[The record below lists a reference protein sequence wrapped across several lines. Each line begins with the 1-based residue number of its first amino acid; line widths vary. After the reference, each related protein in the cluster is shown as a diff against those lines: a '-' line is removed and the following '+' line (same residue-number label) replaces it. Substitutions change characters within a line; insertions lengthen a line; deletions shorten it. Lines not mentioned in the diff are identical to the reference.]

1 MKHTFTV
8 LAFALLLAGC
18 GGTYVDDKHN
28 FERAFGAK
36 CPADLRVAHS
46 IYIQTPHFTEEHMYY
61 FDLVPMTNSVIP
73 QWLTNAPG
81 IVHTTRGLEEIP
93 WQYAPR
99 NDHPKW
105 FAPESST
112 NYDVWY
118 HTNESYVVLRSKRGG
133 EIFVYG
139 SVGM

>member
-1 MKHTFTV
+1 MKQP
-8 LAFALLLAGC
+8 LAFLVLVLLFAGC
-18 GGTYVDDKHN
+18 GGTYVDDRRN
-28 FERAFGAK
+28 FERAFGSK

-46 IYIQTPHFTEEHMYY
+46 LYIQTPHFTEEHVYY
-61 FDLVPMTNSVIP
+61 FDLLPITNSMMP
-73 QWLTNAPG
+73 QWLTNTSG
-81 IVHTTRGLEEIP
+81 IVRASSGLREIP

-99 NDHPKW
+99 QDHPKW

-118 HTNESYVVLRSKRGG
+118 HTNDSYVVLRSKREG